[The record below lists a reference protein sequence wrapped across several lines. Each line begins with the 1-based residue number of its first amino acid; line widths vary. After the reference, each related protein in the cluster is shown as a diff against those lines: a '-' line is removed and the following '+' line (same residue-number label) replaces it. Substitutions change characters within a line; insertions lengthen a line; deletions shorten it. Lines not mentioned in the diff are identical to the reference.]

1 MVIPGGSSTLWQ
13 ADLSPVL
20 DVRRSQ
26 MVDALQLESQVPG
39 GWLLYMYLKQRET
52 IDVVVV
58 VVTAS

>member
-1 MVIPGGSSTLWQ
+1 
-13 ADLSPVL
+13 
-20 DVRRSQ
+20 

-52 IDVVVV
+52 INVVV